1 MANLIILIFVGGAF
15 GAMCREFIMLL
26 VPHASD
32 GFPLDIFTANVLACF
47 LMGLSTSF
55 HQRVKIHHHVHTM
68 IGTGI
73 MGGMS
78 TFSSFVY
85 GSVEVLQT
93 PGGVAVALA
102 YLASSLL
109 VGFLML
115 QAGLKLAKKVAD

>member
-15 GAMCREFIMLL
+15 GAMCREFIMLM
-26 VPHASD
+26 VPPMAD
-32 GFPLDIFTANVLACF
+32 GFPLDVFAANMVACF
-47 LMGLSTSF
+47 LLGLSTSF

-85 GSVEVLQT
+85 GTSTVMKT
-93 PGGVAVALA
+93 PGEFAVALA
-102 YLASSLL
+102 YIVASLFA
-109 VGFLML
+109 GFLLMI
-115 QAGLKLAKKVAD
+115 AGLKLAKKTVG

>member
-26 VPHASD
+26 VPPLAD
-32 GFPLDIFTANVLACF
+32 GFPLDIFIANMLACF

-55 HQRVKIHHHVHTM
+55 HQRVRIHHHVHTM

-85 GSVEVLQT
+85 GTAEAMKT
-93 PGGVAVALA
+93 PGELLVALGYVA
-102 YLASSLL
+102 ASLIL
-109 VGFLML
+109 GFLLL
-115 QAGLKLAKKVAD
+115 QAGLKLAKKTAD

>member
-26 VPHASD
+26 VPALAN
-32 GFPLDIFTANVLACF
+32 GFPLDIFIANMLACF
-47 LMGLSTSF
+47 LMGLSSSLY
-55 HQRVKIHHHVHTM
+55 QRVRIHHHVHTM

-85 GSVEVLQT
+85 GTAEAMKT
-93 PGGVAVALA
+93 PGEFAMALGYVAA
-102 YLASSLL
+102 SLL
-109 VGFLML
+109 VGFCLL
-115 QAGLKLAKKVAD
+115 QAGVWLVKKTVD